1 MSSSSSEITMGE
13 CDLGCGTVIVVVG
26 ATRLSPSAP
35 GERSVGTGEGSGL
48 VRAGGAGATDA
59 DALGR
64 SSSMK
69 CV

>member
-1 MSSSSSEITMGE
+1 
-13 CDLGCGTVIVVVG
+13 VIVEAG

-35 GERSVGTGEGSGL
+35 GERSVGAGAGSGL
-48 VRAGGAGATDA
+48 GRAGGAGATDA